1 MKNSIQPNPFTP
13 KSGIDPRVFVGR
25 DKEIEIFKRKLDD
38 AIKLRRFD
46 HFLVLGEWGIGK
58 TSLLREFKKIAQ
70 SNKVLASYLP
80 IREFQQQDEFIT
92 ATVNLISQIPK
103 SIPIKY
109 QTLKNFINSLGG
121 IGINLPLVGGGVQL
135 PDKNELK
142 GDPQVILLDALI
154 NLWHSVKSETE
165 VLVVLLDDVQ
175 NYQHISGYLTIIKN
189 VLNDDTIIKET
200 GFLFI
205 LASTPVAWAQ
215 FLKKHH
221 PIGRYFTPIIKLGRL
236 DLEETLKVLDQTL
249 HSTGVVFDEAIKR
262 RVYEYSEGHP
272 YELQVLCSFLYDNQ
286 IAGKVSEDSWEVSLD
301 MAITQLGDIL
311 LDHLYNEASPS
322 EAEVL
327 KALSEQSGPYE
338 SYAITGKMKRFSAG
352 TVNKYLIRLVSKNLL
367 LRKERGVYAFP
378 DRMCREY
385 VFRRL

>member
-13 KSGIDPRVFVGR
+13 KSGIDPRVFIGR

-38 AIKLRRFD
+38 AIRLRRFD

-109 QTLKNFINSLGG
+109 QTLKNFLNSLRG

-189 VLNDDTIIKET
+189 VLNDDVIIKET

-236 DLEETLKVLDQTL
+236 DLEETLEVLDKTL
-249 HSTGVVFDEAIKR
+249 HSTGVVFDEAIKK

-286 IAGKVSEDSWEVSLD
+286 IAGKVTEDSWEVSLD

-327 KALSEQSGPYE
+327 RVLSEQSGPYE
-338 SYAITGKMKRFSAG
+338 SYAVTGKMKKFSAG
-352 TVNKYLIRLVSKNLL
+352 TVN
-367 LRKERGVYAFP
+367 
-378 DRMCREY
+378 M
-385 VFRRL
+385 